1 MDRTTEQAVGFA
13 QLSTE
18 VAAQLP
24 GRHLMVALTLLGL
37 PLVGVSDV
45 SVVVDTSG
53 PQWLAGSVGGV

>member
-1 MDRTTEQAVGFA
+1 MDKATEQAVDFPE
-13 QLSTE
+13 LSRE
-18 VAAQLP
+18 VAAELP